1 MGYGKAKMAAEQAAI
16 FASASVSLITM
27 ASRGNIVFGIHAF
40 DSSILV
46 ECADSEIRDA
56 LDRYLFP
63 PLPRS
68 ESAASYPDIHLFV
81 DRVADRFRVEIDRE
95 FAAFAV
101 TLHDA
106 VLAAVKAL
114 DGKVVHRMKMF
125 RAVHAGA
132 LLIDGRAL
140 LLPGTSHAGKSS
152 LVAEFLRRGAAH
164 FSDEYAL
171 IDEHGFA
178 HSYPRPLLLRNG
190 RPMQSLVLPEELNA
204 RFADQPAPVG
214 WILAV
219 DYVPGGQWEIQE
231 LSQGEAVMLL
241 LRNTPH
247 EMAKSPEMIDF
258 FLRVAGNALCYE
270 GKRGEAAEAATR
282 VLDLVRRK

>member
-1 MGYGKAKMAAEQAAI
+1 M
-16 FASASVSLITM
+16 VSPG
-27 ASRGNIVFGIHAF
+27 SIVFEIHAF
-40 DSSILV
+40 DFLILV
-46 ECADSEIRDA
+46 ECTDPEIRDA

-68 ESAASYPDIHLFV
+68 ESALLSPDIHLIV
-81 DRVADRFRVEIDRE
+81 ERAGDCFRVQIDQKLT
-95 FAAFAV
+95 ASAV

-106 VLAAVKAL
+106 ALAAVKAL
-114 DGKVVHRMKMF
+114 DDAVVHRMKMF

-132 LLIDGRAL
+132 LLIDGKAL

-152 LVAEFLRRGAAH
+152 LVAELLRRGASH

-171 IDEHGFA
+171 IDDHGLA

-190 RPMQSLVLPEELNA
+190 RPLQSLVLPEELNA
-204 RFADQPAPVG
+204 QFANQPAPVS
-214 WILAV
+214 WILAL
-219 DYVPGGQWEIQE
+219 DYVPGGRWKIHE

-247 EMAKSPEMIDF
+247 EMEKSPEMIDF
-258 FLRVAGNALCYE
+258 FLRVAEKALCFE
-270 GKRGEAAEAATR
+270 GERGEAAEAATCI
-282 VLDLVRRK
+282 LDLIRRK

>member
-1 MGYGKAKMAAEQAAI
+1 
-16 FASASVSLITM
+16 M
-27 ASRGNIVFGIHAF
+27 ASRGNILFGIHAF

-46 ECADSEIRDA
+46 ECADSKIRDI

-68 ESAASYPDIHLFV
+68 ESAAFSPDIHLFIN
-81 DRVADRFRVEIDRE
+81 RLAGRFRIEIDRK
-95 FAAFAV
+95 FAASAI

-106 VLAAVKAL
+106 ALAAVKAL
-114 DGKVVHRMKMF
+114 DDAVVHRMRMF

-132 LLIDGRAL
+132 LLIDGKAL
-140 LLPGTSHAGKSS
+140 LLPGISHAGKSS
-152 LVAEFLRRGAAH
+152 LAAELLRRGASH

-171 IDEHGFA
+171 IDDQGLT

-190 RPMQSLVLPEELNA
+190 RPMQSLVLPEELSA
-204 RFADQPAPVG
+204 RFASEPAPVG
-214 WILAV
+214 WILAL
-219 DYVPGGQWEIQE
+219 DYVSGGHWEIQE

-258 FLRVAGNALCYE
+258 FLRVADKALCFE
-270 GKRGEAAEAATR
+270 GTRGEAAEAAVR
-282 VLDLVRRK
+282 VLDLVRAK